1 MSEAENLSAPLEDY
15 LETIAGLVEEHGAA
29 RAGEIARELSVHKS
43 TVTAALQS
51 LSRKGLVNYAPY
63 QAATL
68 TTDGECLAAEI
79 IRRHESIKRF
89 LTDVL
94 LVVDPVAEEN
104 ACRLEHTLDEAVLD
118 RMGQFVEYLEH
129 SEAGR
134 RVCGKGFAE
143 FCTQSAT
150 AERS

>member
-15 LETIAGLVEEHGAA
+15 LETIAELIEDHGSA
-29 RAGEIARELSVHKS
+29 RAGQIAKELSVHKS

-68 TTDGECLAAEI
+68 TTDGESRAAEI

-94 LVVDPVAEEN
+94 LIADPVAEEN
-104 ACRLEHTLDEAVLD
+104 ACRLEHTLDDEVLA
-118 RMGQFVEYLEH
+118 RMGQFADFLEL
-129 SEAGR
+129 SEAGKK
-134 RVCGKGFAE
+134 VCGDGFAR
-143 FCTQSAT
+143 FCGKTSNDG
-150 AERS
+150 RG